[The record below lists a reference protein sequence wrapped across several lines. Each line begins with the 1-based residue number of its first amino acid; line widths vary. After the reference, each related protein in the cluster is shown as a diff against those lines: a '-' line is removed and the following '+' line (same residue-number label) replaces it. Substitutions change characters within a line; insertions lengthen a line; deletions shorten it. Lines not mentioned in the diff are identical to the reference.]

1 MKKIALML
9 TFCLLFSSLL
19 GVNAFAATDENSAV
33 TPCFTNTAATQ
44 TTFNIE
50 SDGRVVVGIGY
61 FGYPDMVSKA
71 TITIKLEKRN
81 LLFFWDEVYTESFV
95 VYDECYADTIIY
107 LVTKTGKYRVTV
119 TYEIEGPSGE
129 TDVITSEIEDSY

>member
-19 GVNAFAATDENSAV
+19 GVNAFAATDEDSGVA
-33 TPCFTNTAATQ
+33 PCFTNTAVAE
-44 TTFNIE
+44 TTFHI
-50 SDGRVVVGIGY
+50 SSSGVVTVGIGY

-71 TITIKLEKRN
+71 TITIELEKRN
-81 LLFFWDEVYTESFV
+81 LLFFWDEVYTESLV
-95 VYDECYADTIIY
+95 VYEEDYIDEVVY

-119 TYEIEGPSGE
+119 TYEIEGPSGV
-129 TDVITSEIEDSY
+129 TDVITSQIEDSY